1 MQHEF
6 PHKYILVGASG
17 TGKSTMAE
25 HLESALGLT
34 RCITC
39 TTRPPRPGEMEKG
52 EYHFVES
59 FDMLSMFEQAEF
71 GGHRYG
77 ITNDELTKGDF
88 VILDPQG
95 VDYYLKNYPGTLTVI
110 KLERSGIDVDPE
122 RRARD
127 AGAGFDAVQADI
139 TVHGETVE
147 DMQKNLTAALLSYE
161 AARLRENNWS
171 PLADKFLQKETHG
184 RIALHFQDA
193 VFDLNVT
200 SEEHHREYLE
210 HSFDDDGLCCFA
222 AADYE
227 LLFSAFSRMVEKKQ
241 SCTLDFLLE
250 NEENCTLYWSRLV
263 SEDGRISGEL
273 FPEYLGMEPHVFTA
287 KTAAQALSLAY
298 GGFVAAESDCLRC
311 ERRFSHLPDQDKVV
325 DFYRDVFSAGKYK
338 FWEGGDPERQASSL
352 DDKIRAAIAARGYQ
366 LQKMFQQPVNDRAA
380 VANER

>member
-1 MQHEF
+1 MQQEF
-6 PHKYILVGASG
+6 PHKYIIVGASG
-17 TGKSTMAE
+17 TGKSTMAA
-25 HLESALGLT
+25 HLEAALGLT

-52 EYHFVES
+52 EYYFVGS

-77 ITNDELTKGDF
+77 ITNDELKKGDF

-110 KLERSGIDVDPE
+110 KLERNGIDVDPA

-127 AGAGFDAVQADI
+127 DGAGFDAVQADI

-147 DMQKNLTAALLSYE
+147 DMQQNLVAGLLSYE
-161 AARLRENNWS
+161 AARLRENDWS
-171 PLADKFLQKETHG
+171 PLADKILQKETCG
-184 RIALHFQDA
+184 RVMLHFQDA

-200 SEEHHREYLE
+200 SEQMHREYLE
-210 HSFDDDGLCCFA
+210 HPLDDDGLCCFE

-241 SCTLDFLLE
+241 NCTLGFLLE
-250 NEENCTLYWSRLV
+250 NEEHRTLYWSRLI
-263 SEDGRISGEL
+263 SEEGRISGEL

-311 ERRFSHLPDQDKVV
+311 EHRFSHLPDQDKIVE
-325 DFYRDVFSAGKYK
+325 FYRNVLAVGRYA

-352 DDKIRAAIAARGYQ
+352 DDKIRGAIASKHYQ
-366 LQKMFQQPVNDRAA
+366 LQKMFQEKTNDR
-380 VANER
+380 VSDDYVR